1 MTKDLDQVYDTV
13 DMKGETEHHEIDE
26 TSVAAELTDLQ
37 KEIAIVAALS
47 DEEYTLTEKKL
58 VRKIDR
64 RLLPCPPCSFCWFST
79 TWIAMRLR
87 TSKDILVTARV
98 LR

>member
-58 VRKIDR
+58 VRKIDM
-64 RLLPCPPCSFCWFST
+64 RLLPTLF
-79 TWIAMRLR
+79 
-87 TSKDILVTARV
+87 ILLV
-98 LR
+98 LNYLDRNALAYV

>member
-26 TSVAAELTDLQ
+26 TSVAAELTDSQ

-47 DEEYTLTEKKL
+47 DEEYTLAEKKL
-58 VRKIDR
+58 VRKIDM
-64 RLLPCPPCSFCWFST
+64 RLLPTLF
-79 TWIAMRLR
+79 
-87 TSKDILVTARV
+87 ILLV
-98 LR
+98 LNYLDRNALAYV